1 MNEPKSIHI
10 KGARVHNLRNIEVE
24 IPHDTLTVITG
35 LSGSGKS
42 TLAFDTIFAEGQR
55 RYVESLSA
63 YARQFLG
70 KIDKPDVDLI
80 TGIAPAIA
88 IEQKVNTRNPRS
100 TVGTTTEIY
109 DYLKLLFA
117 RIGRTFSPV
126 SGREV
131 KCYDV
136 DDVAQYVLALGQ
148 GAKALVA
155 APLVAAEGQGVIEKL
170 TLLMGDG
177 IQRVQYDG
185 RTRFIEELLPELD
198 PAVRPDELSVIVDRL
213 RVASDEEFATR
224 LRDSVARAFAY
235 GDGVCRILT
244 DERAEEFSSRFEADG
259 IAFEQ
264 PTEHLF
270 SFNNPLG
277 ACPRCEGYGK
287 IIGIDEDLV
296 IPDKSKTIY
305 EGAIACWRG
314 ETMRLWKEK
323 LVENAGKFDFPIHT
337 PYHELTP
344 EQKRLLWTGNEYFYG
359 LDSFFEYIDSERR
372 KIQFRVMKARYTGKT
387 RCPECG
393 GSRLRKEALYVRV
406 SDRTIADLVTM
417 NVDALLVFFK
427 ELQLDAHDTTTAR
440 RILTEIVNRLQ
451 YLADVGLGYL
461 TLDRL
466 SSTLSGGESQRINLA
481 TSLGSN
487 LVGSLYILDEPSIG
501 LHPRDTNRLVG
512 VLKQLRDIGNT
523 VIVVEHEEEVIRA
536 ADWIVDVGPEAGYN
550 GGEIVFCGPAKK
562 LSACRKSL
570 TADYLAGRRR
580 IEPPSTPRGWSHSIV
595 VKGAR
600 ENNLQNIDV
609 RFPLGAMTCVTGV
622 SGSGK
627 SSLVKGILYPALRR
641 TLFDTG
647 IKPGDFDALE
657 GDVQLLKSVEMVDQ
671 NPIGKSTRSNPVTYI
686 KAYDE
691 IRKLFA
697 DQPYAQH
704 NGMTP
709 SHFSFNIAGG
719 RCEECQGEGVI
730 KVSMQFMADIELK
743 CEACGGRRFKEEV
756 LEVKYRGRSIYD
768 VLEMTVDDA
777 VAFFGEDKANAVCRR
792 IVDRLLPLQEVG
804 LGYIKLG
811 QSSSTLSGGESQRV
825 KRAVPLRRT
834 HHGAAF
840 PRHQQTAG
848 GLRRADPQGTH
859 HRRRRTQHG
868 RHQVRRLGDRPRPR
882 SGRPGRQGSL
892 RGDARPARNVCGEL
906 HGTIP
911 ETPHQTVKSMKEFHT
926 YTLPNG
932 IRGIHRQV
940 RGNVAHCA
948 LVVGAGTRDELKS
961 EYGLAHFAEHAF
973 FKGTQRRRAYQ
984 VNCRLENL
992 GGELN
997 AYTTK
1002 EDTTLHATVLRGD
1015 FAKAVE
1021 LLADVAFRSTFPERE
1036 LERER
1041 EVIFDEIN
1049 TYKDSPADRIY
1060 DDFED
1065 LLFAGSALGHNIL
1078 GTKAALARYR
1088 SEHIHAFVRRT
1099 HTTDQM
1105 VFSSIGNIAPRR
1117 IEAIAARYFA
1127 DMPASVRS
1135 ICRTAPAPVAP
1146 FERSIARH
1154 THQSHCIV
1162 GARAYGILDPK
1173 RLPLALLVNMLG
1185 GPSANSMLNVTVREK
1200 HGLSY
1205 SIEGSYTPY
1214 GDAGIVAIYFS
1225 SDHDNCDRCL
1235 ELVRGQIDSLRTRR
1249 LSTRRLALAKKQFV
1263 AQLAISME
1271 SNEGY
1276 MLGAGKSYLVHSEVD
1291 TMEEVYRKIS
1301 DLQAGELLEVA
1312 NEVLASPSL
1321 LVYR

>member
-1 MNEPKSIHI
+1 
-10 KGARVHNLRNIEVE
+10 
-24 IPHDTLTVITG
+24 
-35 LSGSGKS
+35 
-42 TLAFDTIFAEGQR
+42 
-55 RYVESLSA
+55 
-63 YARQFLG
+63 
-70 KIDKPDVDLI
+70 
-80 TGIAPAIA
+80 
-88 IEQKVNTRNPRS
+88 
-100 TVGTTTEIY
+100 
-109 DYLKLLFA
+109 
-117 RIGRTFSPV
+117 
-126 SGREV
+126 
-131 KCYDV
+131 
-136 DDVAQYVLALGQ
+136 
-148 GAKALVA
+148 
-155 APLVAAEGQGVIEKL
+155 
-170 TLLMGDG
+170 
-177 IQRVQYDG
+177 
-185 RTRFIEELLPELD
+185 
-198 PAVRPDELSVIVDRL
+198 
-213 RVASDEEFATR
+213 
-224 LRDSVARAFAY
+224 
-235 GDGVCRILT
+235 
-244 DERAEEFSSRFEADG
+244 
-259 IAFEQ
+259 
-264 PTEHLF
+264 
-270 SFNNPLG
+270 
-277 ACPRCEGYGK
+277 
-287 IIGIDEDLV
+287 
-296 IPDKSKTIY
+296 
-305 EGAIACWRG
+305 
-314 ETMRLWKEK
+314 
-323 LVENAGKFDFPIHT
+323 
-337 PYHELTP
+337 
-344 EQKRLLWTGNEYFYG
+344 
-359 LDSFFEYIDSERR
+359 
-372 KIQFRVMKARYTGKT
+372 MKARYTGKT

-406 SDRTIADLVTM
+406 GDRTIADLVTM

-825 KRAVPLRRT
+825 KLASFLAKDAVQGNVLFLFDEPTTGL
-834 HHGAAF
+834 HFHDINKLLAAF
-840 PRHQQTAG
+840 DALIRKGHTIVVVEHNMDVIKC
-848 GLRRADPQGTH
+848 ADWVIDLGPEA
-859 HRRRRTQHG
+859 
-868 RHQVRRLGDRPRPR
+868 GDRG
-882 SGRPGRQGSL
+882 GRVVFEGT
-892 RGDARPARNVCGEL
+892 PAQL
-906 HGTIP
+906 
-911 ETPHQTVKSMKEFHT
+911 ET
-926 YTLPNG
+926 
-932 IRGIHRQV
+932 
-940 RGNVAHCA
+940 CA
-948 LVVGAGTRDELKS
+948 E
-961 EYGLAHFAEHAF
+961 
-973 FKGTQRRRAYQ
+973 
-984 VNCRLENL
+984 
-992 GGELN
+992 
-997 AYTTK
+997 
-1002 EDTTLHATVLRGD
+1002 
-1015 FAKAVE
+1015 
-1021 LLADVAFRSTFPERE
+1021 
-1036 LERER
+1036 
-1041 EVIFDEIN
+1041 
-1049 TYKDSPADRIY
+1049 
-1060 DDFED
+1060 
-1065 LLFAGSALGHNIL
+1065 
-1078 GTKAALARYR
+1078 
-1088 SEHIHAFVRRT
+1088 
-1099 HTTDQM
+1099 
-1105 VFSSIGNIAPRR
+1105 
-1117 IEAIAARYFA
+1117 
-1127 DMPASVRS
+1127 
-1135 ICRTAPAPVAP
+1135 
-1146 FERSIARH
+1146 
-1154 THQSHCIV
+1154 
-1162 GARAYGILDPK
+1162 
-1173 RLPLALLVNMLG
+1173 
-1185 GPSANSMLNVTVREK
+1185 
-1200 HGLSY
+1200 
-1205 SIEGSYTPY
+1205 SYT
-1214 GDAGIVAIYFS
+1214 
-1225 SDHDNCDRCL
+1225 
-1235 ELVRGQIDSLRTRR
+1235 GQFLKLRTK
-1249 LSTRRLALAKKQFV
+1249 L
-1263 AQLAISME
+1263 
-1271 SNEGY
+1271 
-1276 MLGAGKSYLVHSEVD
+1276 
-1291 TMEEVYRKIS
+1291 
-1301 DLQAGELLEVA
+1301 
-1312 NEVLASPSL
+1312 
-1321 LVYR
+1321 

>member
-1 MNEPKSIHI
+1 M
-10 KGARVHNLRNIEVE
+10 
-24 IPHDTLTVITG
+24 
-35 LSGSGKS
+35 
-42 TLAFDTIFAEGQR
+42 
-55 RYVESLSA
+55 
-63 YARQFLG
+63 
-70 KIDKPDVDLI
+70 
-80 TGIAPAIA
+80 
-88 IEQKVNTRNPRS
+88 
-100 TVGTTTEIY
+100 
-109 DYLKLLFA
+109 
-117 RIGRTFSPV
+117 
-126 SGREV
+126 
-131 KCYDV
+131 
-136 DDVAQYVLALGQ
+136 
-148 GAKALVA
+148 
-155 APLVAAEGQGVIEKL
+155 
-170 TLLMGDG
+170 
-177 IQRVQYDG
+177 
-185 RTRFIEELLPELD
+185 
-198 PAVRPDELSVIVDRL
+198 
-213 RVASDEEFATR
+213 
-224 LRDSVARAFAY
+224 
-235 GDGVCRILT
+235 
-244 DERAEEFSSRFEADG
+244 
-259 IAFEQ
+259 
-264 PTEHLF
+264 
-270 SFNNPLG
+270 
-277 ACPRCEGYGK
+277 
-287 IIGIDEDLV
+287 
-296 IPDKSKTIY
+296 
-305 EGAIACWRG
+305 
-314 ETMRLWKEK
+314 
-323 LVENAGKFDFPIHT
+323 ENAGKFDFPIHT

-406 SDRTIADLVTM
+406 GGRTIADLVTM
-417 NVDALLVFFK
+417 NVDALLAFFK

-562 LSACRKSL
+562 LPACRKSL

-600 ENNLQNIDV
+600 ENNLRNIDV

-704 NGMTP
+704 NSMTP

-825 KRAVPLRRT
+825 KLASFLAKDAVQGNVLFLFDEPTTGL
-834 HHGAAF
+834 HFHDINKLLAAF
-840 PRHQQTAG
+840 DALIRKGHTIVVVEHNMDVIKC
-848 GLRRADPQGTH
+848 ADWVIDLGPEA
-859 HRRRRTQHG
+859 
-868 RHQVRRLGDRPRPR
+868 GDRG
-882 SGRPGRQGSL
+882 GRVVFEGT
-892 RGDARPARNVCGEL
+892 PAQL
-906 HGTIP
+906 
-911 ETPHQTVKSMKEFHT
+911 ET
-926 YTLPNG
+926 
-932 IRGIHRQV
+932 
-940 RGNVAHCA
+940 CA
-948 LVVGAGTRDELKS
+948 E
-961 EYGLAHFAEHAF
+961 
-973 FKGTQRRRAYQ
+973 
-984 VNCRLENL
+984 
-992 GGELN
+992 
-997 AYTTK
+997 
-1002 EDTTLHATVLRGD
+1002 
-1015 FAKAVE
+1015 
-1021 LLADVAFRSTFPERE
+1021 
-1036 LERER
+1036 
-1041 EVIFDEIN
+1041 
-1049 TYKDSPADRIY
+1049 
-1060 DDFED
+1060 
-1065 LLFAGSALGHNIL
+1065 
-1078 GTKAALARYR
+1078 
-1088 SEHIHAFVRRT
+1088 
-1099 HTTDQM
+1099 
-1105 VFSSIGNIAPRR
+1105 
-1117 IEAIAARYFA
+1117 
-1127 DMPASVRS
+1127 
-1135 ICRTAPAPVAP
+1135 
-1146 FERSIARH
+1146 
-1154 THQSHCIV
+1154 
-1162 GARAYGILDPK
+1162 
-1173 RLPLALLVNMLG
+1173 
-1185 GPSANSMLNVTVREK
+1185 
-1200 HGLSY
+1200 
-1205 SIEGSYTPY
+1205 SYT
-1214 GDAGIVAIYFS
+1214 
-1225 SDHDNCDRCL
+1225 
-1235 ELVRGQIDSLRTRR
+1235 GQFLKLRTK
-1249 LSTRRLALAKKQFV
+1249 L
-1263 AQLAISME
+1263 
-1271 SNEGY
+1271 
-1276 MLGAGKSYLVHSEVD
+1276 
-1291 TMEEVYRKIS
+1291 
-1301 DLQAGELLEVA
+1301 
-1312 NEVLASPSL
+1312 
-1321 LVYR
+1321 